1 MEQFTVYVDETIPMV
16 ITDDDVTKMANET
29 IDYMRKW
36 TRQYNSNDIRGIV
49 QHVFVGFFENFCY
62 DKLGCVTEEELEE
75 HYLEYQDESLI
86 IFEILDKIPVKIQQ
100 TKAM

>member
-16 ITDDDVTKMANET
+16 ITDDDVTQMANET

-36 TRQYNSNDIRGIV
+36 THQYNSNDIRGIA

-62 DKLGCVTEEELEE
+62 DKLGCMTEEDLKKYYVEDE
-75 HYLEYQDESLI
+75 DESLI
-86 IFEILDKIPVKIQQ
+86 IYEIVDKIPVKIQ
-100 TKAM
+100 

>member
-1 MEQFTVYVDETIPMV
+1 MEQFTVYVDETIPM
-16 ITDDDVTKMANET
+16 IIIDDDVTQMANET

-36 TRQYNSNDIRGIV
+36 TRQYNSNDIRSIV

-62 DKLGCVTEEELEE
+62 DKLGCATEEEFEE

-86 IFEILDKIPVKIQQ
+86 VFEILDKIPVKIQ
-100 TKAM
+100 